1 MKRRIAALTAAL
13 VAFPA
18 VAFAD
23 PPESVT
29 GHWAPPPLV
38 VPDSADVPSHLPALG
53 TDVAAP
59 DQQASKPAPSLT
71 VSAKGTDVAAAD
83 QQASKSAP
91 SLTVSAKG
99 TDVAAA
105 DQQASKSAP
114 VALTVS
120 TGDDFDWADAGVG
133 ALAGTALAA
142 FAIAGAVGLRRRPP
156 TPLAG

>member
-38 VPDSADVPSHLPALG
+38 VPDSGYVPSHLPALG

-83 QQASKSAP
+83 QQASK
-91 SLTVSAKG
+91 
-99 TDVAAA
+99 
-105 DQQASKSAP
+105 P

-120 TGDDFDWADAGVG
+120 TGDDFDWSDAGVG

>member
-38 VPDSADVPSHLPALG
+38 VPDRGDVPSHLPALG

-83 QQASKSAP
+83 QQASKP
-91 SLTVSAKG
+91 G
-99 TDVAAA
+99 
-105 DQQASKSAP
+105 P

-120 TGDDFDWADAGVG
+120 TGDDFDWSDAGVG

>member
-38 VPDSADVPSHLPALG
+38 VPDSGYVPSHLPALG

-59 DQQASKPAPSLT
+59 DQQASKR
-71 VSAKGTDVAAAD
+71 AAAG
-83 QQASKSAP
+83 QP
-91 SLTVSAKG
+91 
-99 TDVAAA
+99 
-105 DQQASKSAP
+105 P
-114 VALTVS
+114 
-120 TGDDFDWADAGVG
+120 AGP
-133 ALAGTALAA
+133 
-142 FAIAGAVGLRRRPP
+142 RRARH
-156 TPLAG
+156 

>member
-13 VAFPA
+13 VTFPA

-83 QQASKSAP
+83 AGVQP
-91 SLTVSAKG
+91 G
-99 TDVAAA
+99 
-105 DQQASKSAP
+105 
-114 VALTVS
+114 LTVS

>member
-38 VPDSADVPSHLPALG
+38 VSDSADVPSHLPARG

-59 DQQASKPAPSLT
+59 DQQASKP
-71 VSAKGTDVAAAD
+71 
-83 QQASKSAP
+83 AP

-142 FAIAGAVGLRRRPP
+142 FAIAGAVGVRRRPP

>member
-38 VPDSADVPSHLPALG
+38 VPDSGSVPSHLPALG

-59 DQQASKPAPSLT
+59 DQQASKPAPALT

-83 QQASKSAP
+83 QQASKP
-91 SLTVSAKG
+91 G
-99 TDVAAA
+99 
-105 DQQASKSAP
+105 P

-120 TGDDFDWADAGVG
+120 TGDDFDWSDAGVG

>member
-38 VPDSADVPSHLPALG
+38 VPDSGYVPSHLPALG

-59 DQQASKPAPSLT
+59 DQQASKP
-71 VSAKGTDVAAAD
+71 
-83 QQASKSAP
+83 
-91 SLTVSAKG
+91 
-99 TDVAAA
+99 
-105 DQQASKSAP
+105 

-120 TGDDFDWADAGVG
+120 TGDDFDWAAAGVG

>member
-38 VPDSADVPSHLPALG
+38 VPDSGDVPSHLPALG

-83 QQASKSAP
+83 QQASK
-91 SLTVSAKG
+91 
-99 TDVAAA
+99 
-105 DQQASKSAP
+105 P

>member
-38 VPDSADVPSHLPALG
+38 VSDSADVPSHLPARG

-83 QQASKSAP
+83 QQASKP
-91 SLTVSAKG
+91 
-99 TDVAAA
+99 
-105 DQQASKSAP
+105 AP

-142 FAIAGAVGLRRRPP
+142 FAIAGAVGVRRRPP